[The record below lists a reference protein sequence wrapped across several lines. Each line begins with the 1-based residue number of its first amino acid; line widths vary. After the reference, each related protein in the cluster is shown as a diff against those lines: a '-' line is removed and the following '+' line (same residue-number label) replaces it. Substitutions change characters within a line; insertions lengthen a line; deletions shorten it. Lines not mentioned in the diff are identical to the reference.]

1 MSDHEDLPKLKKAKS
16 FSDDANWHEKHV
28 LLRSMLAEHPD
39 RWEVDQDDGHQH
51 AIGIRHESG
60 FKFHLPREQVVG
72 PVTAPAEKSAMSL
85 MPSLSDMATSRLMKA
100 ISEDQVKLGPDGE
113 IIVAPEEEAPLTP
126 EEQAQDDMAA
136 IAEQVAA
143 MQRQRKAARPAYYDP
158 RDWTAK
164 TASAVV
170 SPSLLTY
177 VPGAALEAIRKNGL
191 LSGNELAKPENRHL
205 LELARGGDEGD
216 SADAWLER
224 RASRLKEQPWNTSY
238 QGPSAIFGEAD
249 PDKITDK
256 HPTKR
261 FKSVPIRIKLQE
273 LLAKYPNTKLHGS
286 ELVPFNED
294 YDNLSAAQ
302 KDEHVK
308 ARHHDL
314 TPEEITALIDRG
326 RNPKDM
332 WQHYNDPEGN
342 MYAGNVPHT
351 HIITPHG
358 RIDPEF
364 LDFGDLPS
372 ALELPEDGKYHPRS
386 VKSAHIKCPNC
397 QTTEGHLKLAGEA
410 IICRECNRRS
420 DITEWEEANP
430 ETSGSE
436 KKATGAGATPVQPVA
451 PPTPVKPLKTPTPV
465 QPETMVVAP
474 HTPAATGAKPNPGIY
489 KAPPTPVAPV
499 APPTPVKPVAPPVQ
513 VFPRPIPSPR
523 PAPTPRPVKPGGP
536 PAPPQGPSFTS
547 LGAIISDPHLGYGDA
562 DKAIAALRSARA
574 YRAANPSLNFIND
587 IDPAT
592 VARKIPVVRERNE
605 DPDGADADYRAYYDS
620 IRMYPSRKQ
629 MNGESDPEHDALYGD
644 LVSHEGLHAT
654 QREAIRA
661 NPTEA
666 RRSLAPRSEEDKL
679 RKPEDFGDYLTKKTE
694 VMARLPRLNRLWV
707 RAGNPFPTTQDDAAK
722 IFSAFGIHPPGKPA
736 PSNPPANWRPDVEH
750 GDIDDLIRHYRKW
763 PESRQREFYQQV
775 LPLQPGLTMENE
787 QPGQFEKAASAFQE
801 AKPAPLTGPEG
812 IKAKLASLDL
822 EALAA
827 EQHAYIKSGKVSKR
841 DKAVKIL
848 NIIEGLK
855 RNKVKPEELMIH
867 AVPVIPAVYRPFA
880 MAGGTFIP
888 GDANE
893 LYKDLF
899 TFQKLHRET
908 HKELGPEAGNEA
920 GLQVYNAVKA
930 LYGYGEPVNPKT
942 ASRGVTGFFKSLV
955 GTSPKYSV
963 WQRQLISKPMD
974 NISRATVSV
983 NPELGI
989 DQVGIPRDHAWKSY
1003 APYIQGRLVGLGYSP
1018 GDAVKAIRDRTP
1030 AALQALEREL
1040 PLRPGIVSRAP
1051 AWHKFN
1057 ALAQHARLVDGDSIQ
1072 INPFITTSQNM
1083 DFDGDQVNFSVPA
1096 SDAAVREAHEKLLPS
1111 KMVFGIRDPD
1121 VVINNLKH
1129 EQILGSYA
1137 ASQRPAQ
1144 KQWKFGSKDE
1154 AISALK
1160 NGTVPLHDDVT
1171 FPGSEKLGT
1180 PLHVEV

>member
-100 ISEDQVKLGPDGE
+100 ISEDQVTSRLMKAISENQVTLGPDGE

-126 EEQAQDDMAA
+126 EEQAQDDMTA
-136 IAEQVAA
+136 ISEQVAA

-158 RDWTAK
+158 RDWTAQV
-164 TASAVV
+164 A
-170 SPSLLTY
+170 
-177 VPGAALEAIRKNGL
+177 
-191 LSGNELAKPENRHL
+191 
-205 LELARGGDEGD
+205 
-216 SADAWLER
+216 
-224 RASRLKEQPWNTSY
+224 
-238 QGPSAIFGEAD
+238 
-249 PDKITDK
+249 
-256 HPTKR
+256 
-261 FKSVPIRIKLQE
+261 
-273 LLAKYPNTKLHGS
+273 
-286 ELVPFNED
+286 
-294 YDNLSAAQ
+294 
-302 KDEHVK
+302 
-308 ARHHDL
+308 
-314 TPEEITALIDRG
+314 
-326 RNPKDM
+326 
-332 WQHYNDPEGN
+332 
-342 MYAGNVPHT
+342 
-351 HIITPHG
+351 
-358 RIDPEF
+358 
-364 LDFGDLPS
+364 S

-436 KKATGAGATPVQPVA
+436 KKATGAGATPVKPVKTPTPVQPVA
-451 PPTPVKPLKTPTPV
+451 PPTPVKP
-465 QPETMVVAP
+465 ETMVVTP

-489 KAPPTPVAPV
+489 KAPPTPIQPV
-499 APPTPVKPVAPPVQ
+499 APPTPVKPVKTPVP
-513 VFPRPIPSPR
+513 VFPRPIQKSDPKALIPRPR
-523 PAPTPRPVKPGGP
+523 PAPTPRPVKLVAKPVPHGP
-536 PAPPQGPSFTS
+536 LSTDLNAT
-547 LGAIISDPHLGYGDA
+547 ISDPHLGYGNQ
-562 DKAIAALRSARA
+562 AAAVMNSARA
-574 YRAANPSLNFIND
+574 YRAANPSLHFINQ
-587 IDPAT
+587 IDPETA
-592 VARKIPVVRERNE
+592 AHKIPVVGVPNE
-605 DPDGADADYRAYYDS
+605 DPDGADADYSAHKDL
-620 IRMYPSRKQ
+620 IQTYPSLKQ
-629 MNGESDPEHDALYGD
+629 MNGESDPEYDARYWD
-644 LVSHEGLHAT
+644 LVSHEGLHGT
-654 QREAIRA
+654 QRAAIQA

-666 RRSLAPRSEEDKL
+666 RRSLAPSARSAWDKFWH
-679 RKPEDFGDYLTKKTE
+679 PVDFGDYVTRQTE
-694 VMARLPRLNRLWV
+694 VMARLPRLNRVWV
-707 RAGNPFPTTQDDAAK
+707 RAGNPFPTTQEEAAK
-722 IFSAFGIHPPGKPA
+722 MYSSFGIHPPGQPA
-736 PSNPPANWRPDVEH
+736 PSNPPTNWRPDAEH
-750 GDIDDLIRHYRKW
+750 RDIEDLIDYYRNM
-763 PESRQREFYQQV
+763 PESRQREFYREA
-775 LPLQPGLTMENE
+775 LPLQPGVVMENE

>member
-1 MSDHEDLPKLKKAKS
+1 
-16 FSDDANWHEKHV
+16 
-28 LLRSMLAEHPD
+28 MLAEHPD

-100 ISEDQVKLGPDGE
+100 ISEDQVTSRLMKAISENQVTLGPDGE

-126 EEQAQDDMAA
+126 EEQAQDDMTA
-136 IAEQVAA
+136 ISEQVAA

-436 KKATGAGATPVQPVA
+436 KKAAGAGATPV
-451 PPTPVKPLKTPTPV
+451 K
-465 QPETMVVAP
+465 PETMVVTP

-489 KAPPTPVAPV
+489 KAPPTPVQPV
-499 APPTPVKPVAPPVQ
+499 APPTPVQPVKTPVP
-513 VFPRPIPSPR
+513 VFPRPIQKSDPKALIPRPR
-523 PAPTPRPVKPGGP
+523 PAPTPRPVKLVAKPVPHGP
-536 PAPPQGPSFTS
+536 LSTDLNAT
-547 LGAIISDPHLGYGDA
+547 ISDPHLGYGNQ
-562 DKAIAALRSARA
+562 AAAVMNSARA
-574 YRAANPSLNFIND
+574 YRAANPSLHFINQ
-587 IDPAT
+587 IDPETA
-592 VARKIPVVRERNE
+592 AHKIPVVGVPNE
-605 DPDGADADYRAYYDS
+605 DPDGADADYSAHKDL
-620 IRMYPSRKQ
+620 IQTYPSLKQ
-629 MNGESDPEHDALYGD
+629 MNGESDPEYDARYWD
-644 LVSHEGLHAT
+644 LVSHEGLHGT
-654 QREAIRA
+654 QRAAIQA

-666 RRSLAPRSEEDKL
+666 RRSLAPSARSAWDKFWH
-679 RKPEDFGDYLTKKTE
+679 PVDFGDYVTRQTE
-694 VMARLPRLNRLWV
+694 VMARLPRLNRVWV
-707 RAGNPFPTTQDDAAK
+707 RAGNPFPTTQEEAAK
-722 IFSAFGIHPPGKPA
+722 MYSSFGIHPPGQPA
-736 PSNPPANWRPDVEH
+736 PSNPPTNWRPDAEH
-750 GDIDDLIRHYRKW
+750 RDIEDLIDYYRNM
-763 PESRQREFYQQV
+763 PESRQREFYRQV
-775 LPLQPGLTMENE
+775 LPLQPGLVMENE